1 VTGPADL
8 ILDVKNLH
16 LTIGGLQILKDVSFT
31 VKDKEFFAVIGPN
44 GAGKT
49 SLLNILSR
57 LYKATSG
64 EVSFAGQTLLNR
76 GPSALAGLGIAR
88 TFQNLALFE
97 HMDVLDN
104 IVLGRHHLMKS
115 GVASGS
121 IWFGRARNEER
132 EARLVCEPLIDLL
145 DLGRYLNK
153 PVGDLPYGIKK
164 RIEFGRALAMRPR
177 LILLDEPAAGMNA
190 EETDDLASWIV
201 SAKRELDLTVL
212 MIEHDMAL
220 VTQLADRALVLDFG
234 QVICCEEPSI
244 AISDPRVV
252 TAYLGDPVENEPE
265 ESSTTNLVSNTEG
278 IER

>member
-1 VTGPADL
+1 MTDHTDL

-16 LTIGGLQILKDVSFT
+16 LTIGGLQILKDVSFAM
-31 VKDKEFFAVIGPN
+31 KDKEFFAVIGPN

-76 GPSALAGLGIAR
+76 RPSALAGLGIAR

-104 IVLGRHHLMKS
+104 IVLGRHHLMRS

-132 EARLVCEPLIDLL
+132 QARQVCEPLIDLL
-145 DLGRYLNK
+145 GLGKYLNK

-164 RIEFGRALAMRPR
+164 RIEFGRALAMRPK

-190 EETDDLASWIV
+190 EETDELSSWIIT
-201 SAKRELDLTVL
+201 AKRELNLSVL

-220 VTQLADRALVLDFG
+220 VTRLADRALVLDFG
-234 QVICCEEPSI
+234 RVICCEEPSI

-252 TAYLGDPVENEPE
+252 TAYLGDPVENEPQE
-265 ESSTTNLVSNTEG
+265 LLTTNLVSDTEG

>member
-1 VTGPADL
+1 MTGNADL

-16 LTIGGLQILKDVSFT
+16 LTIGGLQILKNVSFAMREN
-31 VKDKEFFAVIGPN
+31 EFFAVIGPN

-64 EVSFAGQTLLNR
+64 EVSFAGQKLLNR
-76 GPSALAGLGIAR
+76 RPSALAGLGIAR

-104 IVLGRHHLMKS
+104 IVLGRHHLLKS

-121 IWFGRARNEER
+121 VWFGRARNEER
-132 EARLVCEPLIDLL
+132 EARAVCEPLIELL

-164 RIEFGRALAMRPR
+164 RIEFGRALAMRPK
-177 LILLDEPAAGMNA
+177 LILLDEPAAGMND
-190 EETDDLASWIV
+190 EETDELSSWIV
-201 SAKRELDLTVL
+201 TAKKELSLSVL

-220 VTQLADRALVLDFG
+220 VTRLADRALVLDFG
-234 QVICCEEPSI
+234 EVICCEDPSI
-244 AISDPRVV
+244 AIADPRVV
-252 TAYLGDPVENEPE
+252 SAYLGDPVENKPE
-265 ESSTTNLVSNTEG
+265 DTSMASLVPDSEATT
-278 IER
+278 R